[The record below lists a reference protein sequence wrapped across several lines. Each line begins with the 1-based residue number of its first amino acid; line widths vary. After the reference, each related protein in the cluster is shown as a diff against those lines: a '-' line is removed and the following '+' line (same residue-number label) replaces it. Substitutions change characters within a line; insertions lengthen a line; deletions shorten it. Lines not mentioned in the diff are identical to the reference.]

1 MEILGEYGTILLIL
15 AIIFGF
21 FMAWGIGANDVAN
34 AMGTSV
40 GSGALTI
47 KQAIL
52 VAAIFEF
59 AGAFLAGGQV
69 TSTIRRG
76 IIDPALLTNTP
87 ELLVYGMLAALL
99 AAGLWLLIASMKG
112 WPVST
117 THSIV
122 GAIVGFAVVGL
133 GVDAVSWDRVLTIVM
148 SWVSSPLI
156 AGVLSF
162 LIYRSVTVLILN
174 SEKPLVSARRYIP
187 VYMFMVGF
195 MIAMVTFTK
204 GLTNVGLE
212 ISFIQSIAASAA
224 IGIGVMS
231 IGAIMQQK
239 VEPHI
244 DEDHELHLNRIE
256 KVFATLMIFT
266 ACSMAFAHGSNDVA
280 NAIGPLAAINSVI
293 TTQRVSQQSMMPI
306 WILFLGGIGI
316 VVGLMMYGHKVMAT
330 IGKKITHLKPSL
342 GFSAELSAATT
353 VVIASATGIPV
364 STTHTLVGAVLGVG
378 LARAGRG
385 ALDFGVI
392 KRIIISWVVTLPAGA
407 ILAIVIFYILKFVF
421 GS

>member
-1 MEILGEYGTILLIL
+1 MDIFGEYGTILLFL
-15 AIIFGF
+15 AILFGF

-47 KQAIL
+47 KQAIV

-76 IIDPALLTNTP
+76 IIDPALLTDTP
-87 ELLVYGMLAALL
+87 ELLVFGMLAALL

-122 GAIVGFAVVGL
+122 GAIVGFAIVGL
-133 GVDAVSWDRVLTIVM
+133 GIDAVSWDRVVTIVM

-156 AGVLSF
+156 AGILSY

-174 SEKPLVSARRYIP
+174 TEKPMFNAKRYIP
-187 VYMFMVGF
+187 IYIFMVGF
-195 MIAMVTFTK
+195 MIAMITFTK
-204 GLTNVGLE
+204 GLTNIGLE
-212 ISFIQSIAASAA
+212 INFIQSVAASAA
-224 IGIGVMS
+224 IGIAVVA

-239 VEPHI
+239 AESHI
-244 DEDHELHLNRIE
+244 DEKNELNTDKIE

-280 NAIGPLAAINSVI
+280 NAIGPLAAINSVLSTGQI
-293 TTQRVSQQSMMPI
+293 AQQSMMPI
-306 WILFLGGIGI
+306 WILFLGGLGI
-316 VVGLMMYGHKVMAT
+316 VVGLIMYGHKVMAT

-378 LARAGRG
+378 LARAGSR
-385 ALDFGVI
+385 ALDFSVI
-392 KRIIISWVVTLPAGA
+392 KRVIISWIITLPAGA
-407 ILAIVIFYILKFVF
+407 IMAIVFFYVLKSIF
-421 GS
+421 GG